1 MRSQGGSVL
10 LLLLPL
16 LVCSGALLQ
25 EGRRAMVARAALLL
39 CALRLTTALQP
50 PWKSST
56 HASTRQRVLRAADE
70 PEDRAADEPEEDAMS
85 ADEPEEDAMS
95 AARML
100 LGRAA
105 PGEAAAATN
114 VTKLSAVGDLEAL
127 TGVLF
132 VSAPTCRACRAVEP
146 AFSRYAASSDAG
158 AFYKAVVGRDRSIAE
173 YLGVAKA
180 PAFCLLND
188 GRVERT
194 LATSSKTELRAFLD
208 KAVVFKPK
216 LGSRVKNAV
225 KGAFRGGAP
234 PLTDI

>member
-1 MRSQGGSVL
+1 
-10 LLLLPL
+10 LLLPL

-25 EGRRAMVARAALLL
+25 EGRRAMLARAALLL

-56 HASTRQRVLRAADE
+56 HASTRQRVLRA
-70 PEDRAADEPEEDAMS
+70 
-85 ADEPEEDAMS
+85 EEDAMS

-100 LGRAA
+100 LGRAP

-225 KGAFRGGAP
+225 KGAFRGGGGAP

>member
-56 HASTRQRVLRAADE
+56 HASTRQRVL
-70 PEDRAADEPEEDAMS
+70 RAADEPEEDAMS

>member
-1 MRSQGGSVL
+1 ML
-10 LLLLPL
+10 
-16 LVCSGALLQ
+16 
-25 EGRRAMVARAALLL
+25 ARAALLL

-85 ADEPEEDAMS
+85 A
-95 AARML
+95 ARIL
-100 LGRAA
+100 LGRAP

-225 KGAFRGGAP
+225 KGAFRGGGAP

>member
-70 PEDRAADEPEEDAMS
+70 PE
-85 ADEPEEDAMS
+85 EDAMS

-114 VTKLSAVGDLEAL
+114 ITKLSAVGDLEAL

>member
-70 PEDRAADEPEEDAMS
+70 PEEDAMS

-114 VTKLSAVGDLEAL
+114 ITKLSAVGDLEAL

>member
-25 EGRRAMVARAALLL
+25 EGRRAMVQLAALLL

-56 HASTRQRVLRAADE
+56 HASTRQRVL
-70 PEDRAADEPEEDAMS
+70 RAADEPEEDAMS

-225 KGAFRGGAP
+225 KGAFRGGGGAP

>member
-39 CALRLTTALQP
+39 CALRLTNALQP

-56 HASTRQRVLRAADE
+56 HASTRRQRVL
-70 PEDRAADEPEEDAMS
+70 RAADEPEEDAMS

-100 LGRAA
+100 LGRA
-105 PGEAAAATN
+105 PPSEAAAATN

-225 KGAFRGGAP
+225 KGAFRGGGGAP

>member
-25 EGRRAMVARAALLL
+25 EGRRAMVQLAALLL
-39 CALRLTTALQP
+39 CALRLTNALQP
-50 PWKSST
+50 PWKSSM
-56 HASTRQRVLRAADE
+56 HASTRQRVL
-70 PEDRAADEPEEDAMS
+70 RAADEPEEDAMS

-100 LGRAA
+100 LGRAP

-225 KGAFRGGAP
+225 KGAFRGGGGAP

>member
-1 MRSQGGSVL
+1 
-10 LLLLPL
+10 
-16 LVCSGALLQ
+16 
-25 EGRRAMVARAALLL
+25 MVQLAALLL
-39 CALRLTTALQP
+39 CALRLTNALQP
-50 PWKSST
+50 PWKSSM

-85 ADEPEEDAMS
+85 A
-95 AARML
+95 ARML
-100 LGRAA
+100 LGRAP
-105 PGEAAAATN
+105 PGEAATATN

-225 KGAFRGGAP
+225 KGAFRGGGAP

>member
-1 MRSQGGSVL
+1 
-10 LLLLPL
+10 
-16 LVCSGALLQ
+16 
-25 EGRRAMVARAALLL
+25 MVQLAALLL
-39 CALRLTTALQP
+39 CALRLTNALQP

-56 HASTRQRVLRAADE
+56 HASTRRQRVL
-70 PEDRAADEPEEDAMS
+70 RAADEPEEDAMS

-100 LGRAA
+100 LGRA
-105 PGEAAAATN
+105 PPSEAAAATN

-225 KGAFRGGAP
+225 KGAFRGGGGAP

>member
-25 EGRRAMVARAALLL
+25 EGRRAMVQLAALLL
-39 CALRLTTALQP
+39 CALRLTNALQP

-85 ADEPEEDAMS
+85 A
-95 AARML
+95 ARML
-100 LGRAA
+100 LGRAP

-225 KGAFRGGAP
+225 KGAFRGGGGAP

>member
-39 CALRLTTALQP
+39 CALRLTNALQP

-56 HASTRQRVLRAADE
+56 HASTRRQRVL
-70 PEDRAADEPEEDAMS
+70 RAADEPEEDAMS

-100 LGRAA
+100 LGRAP

-225 KGAFRGGAP
+225 KGAFRGGGGAP